1 MGHECN
7 DFIIRDE
14 KFVREFEEMYRSFE
28 DPWNQK
34 KNVEKDLMNQL
45 AIELLSLIKIQGDF
59 NWFNTLDIGCGPG
72 HISEKL
78 HKISNI
84 GGKLLGLDI
93 SSHAII
99 EAKKNNLSE
108 LIDYKVANIL

>member
-14 KFVREFEEMYRSFE
+14 KFIREFEEKYRSFE

-59 NWFNTLDIGCGPG
+59 NWFNTLDIGFGPG

-78 HKISNI
+78 HNFQ
-84 GGKLLGLDI
+84 
-93 SSHAII
+93 
-99 EAKKNNLSE
+99 
-108 LIDYKVANIL
+108 YWR